1 MTVRKFRRVFLAL
14 LGLIL
19 CLSTVWPEEIAF
31 GASIEWVNGEY
42 AFSAGARPWSI
53 GLAAVILVAFV
64 VFMQA
69 RGVESARPLP
79 GLLRRFGAF
88 WLDFVLALFA
98 LGPLLGIVPMVV
110 EWRRTGVFTW
120 YFARNTQAAGDVS
133 VALLLTSL
141 LIIGLLFYFTIP
153 LVLRRPSPGACVAG
167 YQVVADVG
175 YSLSLRRALLRNLV
189 GYIALCSAW
198 IAPFVGR
205 NQQDGKFWLDKVF
218 HTRAVH
224 LD

>member
-1 MTVRKFRRVFLAL
+1 MTVRNFRWVFLAL

-19 CLSTVWPEEIAF
+19 CLCGYFPEEIAF
-31 GASIEWVNGEY
+31 GASVEWVNGEY
-42 AFSAGARPWSI
+42 AFSGGTQPWS
-53 GLAAVILVAFV
+53 LALSAVVLIAFM

-69 RGVESARPLP
+69 KRVETARPLP
-79 GLLRRFGAF
+79 GLFRRFGAF

-110 EWRRTGVFTW
+110 EWRRTGIFTW
-120 YFARNTQAAGDVS
+120 YFARNTQAASDVP
-133 VALLLTSL
+133 VVLLLTSL
-141 LIIGLLFYFTIP
+141 MIIGLLFYFATP
-153 LVLRRPSPGACVAG
+153 FVLRRPSPGACVAG

-175 YSLSLRRALLRNLV
+175 YSLSLRRALLRSLI

-205 NQQDGKFWLDKVF
+205 NKQEGKFWLDKVF
-218 HTRAVH
+218 HTRAMH